1 MSAVARVKNVS
12 AAFVSLLFLFVLSIL
27 AVSAPSASAAPFE
40 DDRAVTPVRGTV
52 TKLKPTA
59 WIERAG
65 RRFDLKDGSNI
76 NDFDIV
82 RTGDG
87 ATATLKFIDGTI
99 IELAPDSEL
108 AILDIVHTPRA
119 SRFSVYIT
127 MGAAM
132 ITTGGIGL
140 KNEAGVSIT
149 TPKGVVQAND
159 AVVWVGVS
167 AGEEIVRIED
177 MTRGPKVTVY
187 NSATSNLLVTT
198 SSRYGI
204 ITDEANNMYAVELAG
219 RDR

>member
-1 MSAVARVKNVS
+1 V
-12 AAFVSLLFLFVLSIL
+12 
-27 AVSAPSASAAPFE
+27 
-40 DDRAVTPVRGTV
+40 DTPVRGTV
-52 TKLKPTA
+52 VKLKPTA
-59 WIERAG
+59 WVERGG
-65 RRFDLKDGSNI
+65 RRFELKDGSNI

-87 ATATLKFIDGTI
+87 ASVTVKFIDGTI
-99 IELAPDSEL
+99 IELAPGSEL
-108 AILDIVHTPRA
+108 SILDIAHTPKA
-119 SRFSVYIT
+119 SRFSVHIA
-127 MGAAM
+127 MGGAM

-140 KNEAGVSIT
+140 RNEAGVSIT

-167 AGEEIVRIED
+167 GGEEIVRIED

-187 NSATSNLLVTT
+187 NSATSNVLVTT

-204 ITDEANNMYAVELAG
+204 ITDWENNMYAVELAG